1 METNQE
7 RRKFVRLNTLVDVVY
22 NKVSPSQKVEVSLT
36 KNISKGGICL
46 IAYDELKVSDNLDL
60 NIYLPEDKTPLHVIG
75 RVAWV
80 KDFVICNIPNGKRFD
95 VGIEFIT
102 ITEED
107 EKKIDK
113 YVFSRIETEK

>member
-22 NKVSPSQKVEVSLT
+22 NKVFPAQKVEVSLT

-60 NIYLPEDKTPLHVIG
+60 NIYLPEDKTPVHVIG

-102 ITEED
+102 ISEQD
-107 EKKIDK
+107 EKKIAK
-113 YVFSRIETEK
+113 YVFNYFETEK

>member
-1 METNQE
+1 MEANQE
-7 RRKFVRLNTLVDVVY
+7 RRKFLRLNALVDVVY

-46 IAYDELKVSDNLDL
+46 ITYEELKVSDNLDL
-60 NIYLPEDKTPLHVIG
+60 NIYLPENKIPVHVIG

-80 KDFVICNIPNGKRFD
+80 KDFIICNIPNGKRFD
-95 VGIEFIT
+95 VGIEFLT

-107 EKKIDK
+107 QKKIDK
-113 YVFSRIETEK
+113 YVFGHSEIEK

>member
-1 METNQE
+1 MENDQE
-7 RRKFVRLNTLVDVVY
+7 RRRFQRLSVLVDVVY

-60 NIYLPEDKTPLHVIG
+60 NIYLPGDKIPVHVIG

-80 KDFVICNIPNGKRFD
+80 KDFVICNIPDGKRFD
-95 VGIEFIT
+95 VGIEFLT

-107 EKKIDK
+107 QKRIDK
-113 YVFSRIETEK
+113 YVFSHSEIEK